1 MPAVPPQRRGF
12 LARSLALCV
21 GMPTAPLQR
30 RVSKCLAAGT
40 TRYTLPRRER
50 GSEKACFLSFPRASV
65 GMPTVSLQRRETARH
80 ESFPLLINV
89 NQTSSFCII
98 SGTGITPVFRLIH
111 RPSFDR
117 IDLKLLISF
126 CKSSACAERSRSKR
140 SQSMSLGL
148 VPVQHQSGTSITV
161 RTCPKPVIRL
171 YALNQARVVAGLV
184 DWSVR
189 KLHGLRH

>member
-1 MPAVPPQRRGF
+1 MTARKTRAVCQTSVWHSGFSAKLRFGTPGKGKPQAVPNFG
-12 LARSLALCV
+12 
-21 GMPTAPLQR
+21 
-30 RVSKCLAAGT
+30 
-40 TRYTLPRRER
+40 
-50 GSEKACFLSFPRASV
+50 FLSFPRASV
-65 GMPTVSLQRRETARH
+65 GMSTVSLQRRETARH

-89 NQTSSFCII
+89 NQTLSFCII
-98 SGTGITPVFRLIH
+98 SGTGITSVFRLIH

-148 VPVQHQSGTSITV
+148 VPVEHQSGTSITV

-184 DWSVR
+184 DWS
-189 KLHGLRH
+189 